1 MKKNLGV
8 ILLIVC
14 MAVLIIGIIY
24 ANNAKKTKEQNGNFK
39 IVTTFY
45 PIYIITENITDG
57 AQNINLVNMTD
68 TNVGC
73 LHDYTLS
80 TADMRKL
87 ENANVIIQN
96 GLGLENF
103 IDKILNTYSNIAI
116 INSSENISNVIKENE
131 ENNGHIWT
139 SITNYMTQV
148 EKIASELSR
157 LNPENSEIYNRNK
170 DNYIANL
177 KLLQKKYTEELEIL
191 KNKKAICLNEA
202 ITYLAKEV
210 NLDVTCVETD
220 HEESSISAEHMKE
233 LIDKMKKEN
242 ITAILVG
249 NEDNLKSAQTLADE
263 TGAKI
268 YKLKTG
274 LTGNMDKNSYIDDMM
289 QNLEQLK
296 NMK

>member
-148 EKIASELSR
+148 EKIASELSK

-210 NLDVTCVETD
+210 NLDVTCIETD

-249 NEDNLKSAQTLADE
+249 NEDNLKSAQTLTDE

-296 NMK
+296 SMK